1 MRPIA
6 CFQCFFDLLLSLG
19 VSDAAAARIAAGHGL
34 LAIVARSRAIE
45 VARA

>member
-6 CFQCFFDLLLSLG
+6 CFQAFFDLLLSLG
-19 VSDAAAARIAAGHGL
+19 VSDVAAARIAAGHGL
-34 LAIVARSRAIE
+34 LAIVGRARPIE